1 MPAATL
7 ERTVTVANGA
17 VQRLCKGHN
26 RDNSP
31 CGGWAMV
38 GSDYCKEH
46 GGYLASNKGI
56 ANPAYKHGRYSECGP
71 LALRARVAKAANRE
85 DALNQRPALDLLDA
99 RIEELIDKLPD
110 DEEARLAAR
119 SMLSHMAEAQRQ
131 YRKAGK
137 VGVKPDDAEAAMQAF
152 WTALEGAWLY
162 QREVEENSILAADT
176 WGEIYA
182 VLDTRRKTSDS
193 EVVRIKAAAETLAED
208 KARVM
213 FGQIL
218 HVIRQNIQDR
228 ATLQRIQQAVR
239 ELAP

>member
-1 MPAATL
+1 MATATL
-7 ERTVTVANGA
+7 ERTVSTGNGA

-46 GGYLASNKGI
+46 GGYALKGI
-56 ANPAYKHGRYSECGP
+56 AHPNYKSGRYSESGP
-71 LALRARVAKAANRE
+71 LALRARVAKAASRE

-110 DEEARLAAR
+110 DEEARLSAR
-119 SMLSHMAEAQRQ
+119 SMLAHLSEAQTQ

-137 VGVKPDDAEAAMQAF
+137 VGVKAEDAEAAMQAC
-152 WTALEGAWLY
+152 WAALEGAWLY
-162 QREVEENSILAADT
+162 QREVTEDSILAADT

-218 HVIRQNIQDR
+218 HVIRQNITDR